1 MRITVR
7 PPFRVDKSWIS
18 RICRRNGLK
27 RTQSAFPER
36 RGLKPYSLRKGRPG
50 KAHGFSCPCRLCE
63 VNWMAGSGKWGFCLF
78 VRDNSD
84 GIHNCFLMVS
94 STISL
99 VICLIISLKSLLQSR
114 APPGRASPLPLT
126 LGISV
131 SGNPVFGNIG
141 TNIRKSWELMHV

>member
-1 MRITVR
+1 MRTKIYILSWEKSLMRI
-7 PPFRVDKSWIS
+7 PFRFSGTALL
-18 RICRRNGLK
+18 R

-36 RGLKPYSLRKGRPG
+36 RGLKPHFLRKGRQG
-50 KAHGFSCPCRLCE
+50 KAHDFSCPCRLCE

-99 VICLIISLKSLLQSR
+99 VICLTISLKSLLQSR

-141 TNIRKSWELMHV
+141 TKICKSWE

>member
-1 MRITVR
+1 MDCNYYVCWDSVHCLVEMMYFKPCFLGKIANENSV
-7 PPFRVDKSWIS
+7 PVF
-18 RICRRNGLK
+18 RNGLK
-27 RTQSAFPER
+27 RTQSAFPEH
-36 RGLKPYSLRKGRPG
+36 RGLKPHFLRKGRPG
-50 KAHGFSCPCRLCE
+50 KAHDFS
-63 VNWMAGSGKWGFCLF
+63 
-78 VRDNSD
+78 

-99 VICLIISLKSLLQSR
+99 VICLTISLKSLLQSR

-131 SGNPVFGNIG
+131 SGNLMFGNIG